1 MFLKNLNTKKVS
13 FMLAICMVRISEK
26 RSMRIPPV
34 KIDNGLLVSVGEI
47 LKAECSE
54 NSVFSFGLYA
64 DSKDIET
71 EDSKEFEKIDIPPDT
86 YAIEMTATT
95 YATTSNVDVEEP
107 WEENPI
113 EIEIDIRKPKNSQI
127 RVRGEKGTWVAG
139 VSDSIVKVFEKKR
152 LGYRHIASNE
162 IARMVMAVIS
172 SILLSYVSGFAFL
185 ILLPSEANAVYFLG
199 FVAAFFYLMT
209 LILKRFFDW
218 VFPYFEIDSAEFLPR
233 KVRKWALFLLW
244 GSGIIPTIIFKI
256 LGL

>member
-1 MFLKNLNTKKVS
+1 
-13 FMLAICMVRISEK
+13 MVRISEK

-71 EDSKEFEKIDIPPDT
+71 EDSKEFETQEIPPDT
-86 YAIEMTATT
+86 YAIEMTATA
-95 YATTSNVDVEEP
+95 YAYTSLVEEEP
-107 WEENPI
+107 WENPI
-113 EIEIDIRKPKNSQI
+113 EIEIDVRKPKNSQI
-127 RVRGEKGTWVAG
+127 RVRGEKASWVAG

-152 LGYRHIASNE
+152 RGYRYIASKE
-162 IARMVMAVIS
+162 ITRIVMAVTS
-172 SILLSYVSGFAFL
+172 SVLLCYVSGFALSLFHLEAAYLL
-185 ILLPSEANAVYFLG
+185 IFIVI
-199 FVAAFFYLMT
+199 FFYFMT

-218 VFPYFEIDSAEFLPR
+218 VFPYFEIDSEEFLPR
-233 KVRKWALFLLW
+233 KVRKWALVLLW